1 MQERISFP
9 SQGLSSRTT
18 SGLVTAMQEWQELA
32 KMTEVKELCSP
43 KTAGRT
49 EVMWS
54 EGEKGT

>member
-1 MQERISFP
+1 
-9 SQGLSSRTT
+9 
-18 SGLVTAMQEWQELA
+18 MQEWQELA

-54 EGEKGT
+54 EGEKGTWNFFKNTEEEYAEKP